1 MELYQ
6 KQQFDFL
13 LMTAAERFAERIVQR
28 CEGQNNALVR
38 IKADRNA
45 EGIWLD
51 QFVEA
56 LFEDFLLNNTAGA
69 VFILSALEKRKI
81 EFQSAG
87 KVEEVLQTMARQSF
101 GDLLHTKTIESLE
114 QSIGVGTGR

>member
-13 LMTAAERFAERIVQR
+13 LMTSAERFAERIVQR
-28 CEGQNNALVR
+28 CEGQDTALAK

-45 EGIWLD
+45 EGVWLE

-56 LFEDFLLNNTAGA
+56 IFEDFLLNNTGGA
-69 VFILSALEKRKI
+69 TFILSALERRNIEISANGKI
-81 EFQSAG
+81 EQ
-87 KVEEVLQTMARQSF
+87 VLQTMAKQAF
-101 GDLLHTKTIESLE
+101 ADLLHIKTIESLE
-114 QSIGVGTGR
+114 QSIGVGA

>member
-13 LMTAAERFAERIVQR
+13 LMTSAERFAERIVQR
-28 CEGQNNALVR
+28 CEGQDNALAK

-51 QFVEA
+51 QFVDA
-56 LFEDFLLNNTAGA
+56 VFSDFLLDNTGGA
-69 VFILSALEKRKI
+69 LFILSALERRSVDFTGQGKI
-81 EFQSAG
+81 EQI
-87 KVEEVLQTMARQSF
+87 LQTLAKQAF
-101 GDLLHTKTIESLE
+101 ADLLHLKTVESLE
-114 QSIGVGTGR
+114 QSIGVGA

>member
-13 LMTAAERFAERIVQR
+13 LMTSAERFAERIVQR
-28 CEGQNNALVR
+28 CEGQNNALAK

-56 LFEDFLLNNTAGA
+56 IFSDFLLNNTGGA
-69 VFILSALEKRKI
+69 VFILSALERRII
-81 EFQSAG
+81 EFSGSG
-87 KVEEVLQTMARQSF
+87 KVEQILQTIAKQAF
-101 GDLLHTKTIESLE
+101 ADLLCLKTIESLE
-114 QSIGVGTGR
+114 QSSGIGA